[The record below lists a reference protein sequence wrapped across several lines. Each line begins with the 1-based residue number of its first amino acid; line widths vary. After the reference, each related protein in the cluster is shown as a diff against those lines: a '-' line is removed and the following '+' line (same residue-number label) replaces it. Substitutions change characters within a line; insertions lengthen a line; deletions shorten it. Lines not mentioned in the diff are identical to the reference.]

1 MGKKNLLEN
10 VGDDFIVN
18 LVENVTRFVFSK
30 MDTSAIESKLIKIDE
45 KQWSVIGEL
54 GYGFKFE
61 INAGVQNESFN
72 YDVFLYYYLRPEIEF
87 RARVQDFGGTYLADF
102 NFENATDNEIE
113 DYIIETFTKDILAE
127 IKTDKQTPI
136 IKIMMNILIDFLK
149 RIF

>member
-1 MGKKNLLEN
+1 M
-10 VGDDFIVN
+10 
-18 LVENVTRFVFSK
+18 
-30 MDTSAIESKLIKIDE
+30 
-45 KQWSVIGEL
+45 
-54 GYGFKFE
+54 
-61 INAGVQNESFN
+61 
-72 YDVFLYYYLRPEIEF
+72 
-87 RARVQDFGGTYLADF
+87 ADF